1 MTTKPY
7 DPSRIVADYGRASYS
22 YPEPDPIYRE
32 LFPEIAKLWDAAQAA
47 NEEGRRLY
55 AAENAAL
62 RALRDHQRGLSDD
75 AFDDGDSEAKLAA
88 AHRKAEKAT
97 RAQSAVAKRALIAY
111 DKAVL
116 DVVRN
121 GGAKGVSRERA
132 VAAHARVIA
141 ASTELL
147 ASLKARENSWN
158 LAGQPLGLA
167 DVNAEPGEKAKRMIE
182 TQNLLAQ
189 LERILGLLGV
199 FPDLSRPEPTKG
211 PAEIAAEVDRQNAE
225 AVAAVRARSKRE
237 GY

>member
-1 MTTKPY
+1 MTTQPY
-7 DPSRIVADYGRASYS
+7 DPSRIVADLGRASYRS
-22 YPEPDPIYRE
+22 AEPDPIYRE
-32 LFPEIAKLWDAAQAA
+32 LFPEIATLWDAAQAA

-55 AAENAAL
+55 AAETAAL

-97 RAQSAVAKRALIAY
+97 RAHNPVAKRALIAY

-121 GGAKGVSRERA
+121 GGAKGISRERA
-132 VAAHARVIA
+132 AAAHARVTS
-141 ASTELL
+141 ASAVLL
-147 ASLKARENSWN
+147 AALKERESYWT
-158 LAGQPLGLA
+158 LAGQPVGLD
-167 DVNAEPGEKAKRMIE
+167 DVNAKPDEKGKRMIE
-182 TQNLLAQ
+182 TVNLLSD
-189 LERILGLLGV
+189 LERTLNDLGV